1 MHEDGSPVSIDS
13 PARHGEIVTMLGTGF
28 GPYDHRPLDGF
39 PVPQDAAYQLADA
52 VSVVF
57 GDAIVTPVSAAA
69 AAGRVGM
76 TAMRVQI
83 TEDFPH
89 TTTIEV
95 KVRVNGRESNTIL
108 LPLE

>member
-1 MHEDGSPVSIDS
+1 M
-13 PARHGEIVTMLGTGF
+13 
-28 GPYDHRPLDGF
+28 
-39 PVPQDAAYQLADA
+39 
-52 VSVVF
+52 F
-57 GDAIVTPVSAAA
+57 GDAVVTSVSAAA

-95 KVRVNGRESNTIL
+95 KVRVNGAGEQ
-108 LPLE
+108 